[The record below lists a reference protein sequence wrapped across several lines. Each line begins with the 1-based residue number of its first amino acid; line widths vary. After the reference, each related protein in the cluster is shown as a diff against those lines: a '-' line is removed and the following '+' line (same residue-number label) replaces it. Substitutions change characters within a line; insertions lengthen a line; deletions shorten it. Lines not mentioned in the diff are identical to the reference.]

1 MAKGNAQLQ
10 KEGDKHRR
18 AAVDTKNKNAASKDK
33 AEIDALAN
41 VPLNAEEMTFC
52 VDIAAQMNKGR
63 RADAPM
69 QADVL
74 RYSKLRGRM
83 DVKETEE

>member
-1 MAKGNAQLQ
+1 MAKGNAQLHA
-10 KEGDKHRR
+10 EGDKHRR
-18 AAVDTKNKNAASKDK
+18 NTVDAKNKNAAANVK
-33 AEIDALAN
+33 AEIDALSGT
-41 VPLNAEEMTFC
+41 PLNAEEMAFC
-52 VDIAAQMNKGR
+52 VETEAQMNKGR

-83 DVKETEE
+83 DIQQTDE

>member
-1 MAKGNAQLQ
+1 MAKGNAQLHA
-10 KEGDKHRR
+10 EGNKNRK
-18 AAVDTKNKNAASKDK
+18 AAVDTKNKNAAAKDK
-33 AEIDALAN
+33 EKLDALAN
-41 VPLNAEEMTFC
+41 VPLNAEEMAFC
-52 VDIAAQMNKGR
+52 VATAAQMNKGR

-83 DVKETEE
+83 DVKAETE